1 MPLTELTDA
10 DDVRR
15 TLSGDREAF
24 GRLFDRHA
32 RQVRAV
38 VAAVSGDFGE
48 VEDMTQETFLRAYR
62 QLPKL
67 RAIDGF
73 RGWVQ
78 GIARHVALER
88 CRQLV
93 RAPQPINDDETR
105 LVASDTAL
113 NAVQQNEERHRVMVA
128 VAGLPERERLAIHA
142 YFFHEQNA
150 EEAAATMQMSRSGYY
165 AALNRGIQQL
175 REQLG
180 TLKSEHGRDRQ

>member
-1 MPLTELTDA
+1 MPPNEPTDA

-67 RAIDGF
+67 RAVDGF

-78 GIARHVALER
+78 GIARHVAQER
-88 CRQLV
+88 WRQLI
-93 RAPQPINDDETR
+93 RTPQPISDDEAHFATTDSAPH
-105 LVASDTAL
+105 V
-113 NAVQQNEERHRVMVA
+113 VQKNEEQHRVMVA